1 LPLLLPSEETKVK
14 KSSDESVVEQIARET
29 HTSVQA
35 VSKMYEDTMASYRDG
50 ARILDY
56 MSLLAAKRVR
66 ANLRSLPGKRL

>member
-1 LPLLLPSEETKVK
+1 VN
-14 KSSDESVVEQIARET
+14 KSSDARLVEQIAKAT
-29 HTSVQA
+29 HASVQA

-66 ANLRSLPGKRL
+66 ANLKPMAGNR